1 MDITESG
8 ITVTTY
14 SPPAGFDPRTATNTE
29 LVRAG
34 FPRRPDDPQH
44 LAHWNRILEEL
55 NGELNYTTPAF
66 GPVRRR
72 REPRLQR
79 AFPAGTQGAFL
90 NDHWSGALV
99 FAPAQWSFC
108 WLKADWT
115 VPTITAPDPT
125 QSYTVESWIG
135 FDGEHTDSEL
145 CQIGIEQ
152 AIVVDGDSVTTQCYA
167 WYGWWTEATPYA
179 VPISNFGVSPGD
191 NVTLVLCTAGAG
203 STKATASYT
212 NTTTKQVTSL
222 TFTAPQGT
230 TLLGH
235 CAEWIVE
242 RPMLNN
248 EYALLP
254 DYDRVIF
261 SGCTAGTGD
270 STTVDGGSGALID
283 MTDGNNTVIS
293 AAEAVTSTVIEC
305 QYTGPTVA

>member
-8 ITVTTY
+8 ITVILH
-14 SPPAGFDPRTATNTE
+14 SPPAGFDPRTATSTE

-55 NGELNYTTPAF
+55 NGKLNYTTPAF
-66 GPVRRR
+66 GPARRR
-72 REPRLQR
+72 PEPRLQR
-79 AFPAGTQGAFL
+79 AFPAGTPSAIL
-90 NDHWSGALV
+90 SDHWSGALV
-99 FAPAQWSFC
+99 VPPDGQSFY

-125 QSYTVESWIG
+125 QSYTVVTWIG
-135 FDGEHTDSEL
+135 IDGEDTDSEL

-167 WYGWWTEATPYA
+167 WYGWWTEATPYII
-179 VPISNFGVSPGD
+179 PISNFGVSPGD
-191 NVTLVLCTAGAG
+191 NVTLVLCTAGAS
-203 STKATASYT
+203 STKATAWYA
-212 NTTTKQVTSL
+212 NTTTRQVTSL

-235 CAEWIVE
+235 CAEWVVE
-242 RPMLNN
+242 RPWLNN

-254 DYDRVIF
+254 DYNRVIF
-261 SGCTAGTGD
+261 SECTAGTGD
-270 STTVDGGSGALID
+270 STTVNGGSGTMID

-293 AAEAVTSTVIEC
+293 AAAAVTSTEIEC
-305 QYTGPTVA
+305 EYTGPTAA